1 MPESS
6 QDLALN
12 PPPQH
17 IFFFFFLFLAVGGWG
32 LLFILVEPN
41 FSHTFTVGI
50 SLYI

>member
-6 QDLALN
+6 QDLTLT
-12 PPPQH
+12 PPH
-17 IFFFFFLFLAVGGWG
+17 THLFFFFFAVGGWG